1 MAEVFLYIGTVLI
14 AFEIVRDVSHL
25 PTLIIILWWKFF
37 RYTVGRADRLINK
50 KCPVKVIRII
60 LRVLLRV
67 IVSPV
72 FILAIATA
80 LVIIVIWLVGT
91 IIILINNIVNRI
103 YRKEMKNMQIT
114 EAPLMAKV
122 FRFLLPGIENEVIES
137 AIDKVYIRFVA
148 IIGIIFVTVGF
159 LYKLLNI

>member
-1 MAEVFLYIGTVLI
+1 MAEAFLYIGTVLI

-37 RYTVGRADRLINK
+37 RYTVGSADRLIK
-50 KCPVKVIRII
+50 KCQVKVIRII

-72 FILAIATA
+72 LILAIATA
-80 LVIIVIWLVGT
+80 LVIIVIWLGGT

-114 EAPLMAKV
+114 EAPLMGKV